1 MLARPPTLF
10 LARGAAGAG
19 RRGASPDVQTQD
31 HESTA
36 GAKLAHPGEAR
47 AEMPSAEELG
57 QRLKRRYQ
65 RQQQRQEI
73 APYGP
78 RGRGRA
84 EADLADELDRLLT
97 HD

>member
-1 MLARPPTLF
+1 
-10 LARGAAGAG
+10 
-19 RRGASPDVQTQD
+19 
-31 HESTA
+31 
-36 GAKLAHPGEAR
+36 
-47 AEMPSAEELG
+47 MPSAEELG